1 MTSSSHQLVHEDLV
15 LFFIWGKKGSSSDHL
30 HKKTLKEE
38 SDMVVVS
45 LFCWDDDD
53 NHNKDNHISL
63 SHN

>member
-1 MTSSSHQLVHEDLV
+1 MTSSSHHLVHEDLV
-15 LFFIWGKKGSSSDHL
+15 LFFIWGKKGSPTDHL

-38 SDMVVVS
+38 SDMFVVS

-53 NHNKDNHISL
+53 NHNKDNHLSS